1 MFVRSKNN
9 YNVKMN
15 ENIKKILSI
24 FTYDDMYNS
33 KLDTLYYN
41 RLKNKFDRISYFL
54 KRFDDRYIL
63 RDVVYS
69 NIDYK
74 HGIINSVKSSFID
87 SPTVYGKQESNILQY
102 INNNFNDILHSLNND
117 TNIKLN
123 NIIFNNHKKMKL
135 IDNCDFLNVYDYI
148 VENSNLSD
156 LEIFLFESLLVTF
169 TLPLVHIPIYLSAM
183 YDWSKRKLEVK
194 DLRILYDDIEMRE
207 YLSKLI
213 KKINM
218 ILGFLDNIIQESI
231 VQNKRSFVFMININ
245 FFELNLHIYDKN
257 KQCEYFFLFSPYD
270 YYRLLRILSS
280 SVNTER
286 ESLYN
291 DLIDI
296 SNKLNITTISNS
308 INIPDSVE
316 YLLEYFNFYPYER
329 REYQEDYY

>member
-102 INNNFNDILHSLNND
+102 INNNYNDILHSLNND

-135 IDNCDFLNVYDYI
+135 IDNCDFLNVYDYM

-156 LEIFLFESLLVTF
+156 LEIFIFESLLVTF

-280 SVNTER
+280 SVNTDR

-296 SNKLNITTISNS
+296 ANKLNITTISNS

-329 REYQEDYY
+329 REYQEEYY

>member
-1 MFVRSKNN
+1 MFVRSKNK
-9 YNVKMN
+9 VDTKIN
-15 ENIKKILSI
+15 ENVKKILSI

-41 RLKNKFDRISYFL
+41 RIKNKFDRISYFL
-54 KRFDDRYIL
+54 KRYKDNYII

-74 HGIINSVKSSFID
+74 YGIINSIKSSFID
-87 SPTVYGKQESNILQY
+87 SPTISGKQKSNILQY
-102 INNNFNDILHSLNND
+102 LNNNFNDVLNY
-117 TNIKLN
+117 N
-123 NIIFNNHKKMKL
+123 NYKKMK
-135 IDNCDFLNVYDYI
+135 IRDNCDFLNFYDYI

-156 LEIFLFESLLVTF
+156 LEIFLFESLFVTF
-169 TLPLVHIPIYLSAM
+169 TLPLVHVPIYLSAIFN
-183 YDWSKRKLEVK
+183 WERRKLEVK
-194 DLRILYDDIEMRE
+194 EIRVLYDDAEMRE

-213 KKINM
+213 KKINL
-218 ILGFLDNIIQESI
+218 ILGFLDHIIQESI
-231 VQNKRSFVFMININ
+231 KQNKRSFVFMININ
-245 FFELNLHIYDKN
+245 FFELNLHIYDKA
-257 KQCEYFFLFSPYD
+257 KQCEYFFIFSPYD

-280 SVNTER
+280 SVKTDR
-286 ESLYN
+286 ESLYH
-291 DLIDI
+291 DLIDL

>member
-102 INNNFNDILHSLNND
+102 INNNYNDILHSLNND
-117 TNIKLN
+117 TNIKLQ
-123 NIIFNNHKKMKL
+123 NIVFNNHKKMKL
-135 IDNCDFLNVYDYI
+135 IDNCDFLNVYDYM

-280 SVNTER
+280 SVNTDR

-296 SNKLNITTISNS
+296 TNKLNITTISNS

-329 REYQEDYY
+329 REYQEEYY

>member
-194 DLRILYDDIEMRE
+194 DLRILYDDTEMRE

-231 VQNKRSFVFMININ
+231 IQNKRSFVFMININ

-308 INIPDSVE
+308 INIPDSIE

>member
-231 VQNKRSFVFMININ
+231 IQNKRSFVFMININ

-308 INIPDSVE
+308 INIPDSIE

>member
-102 INNNFNDILHSLNND
+102 INNNYNDILHSLNND
-117 TNIKLN
+117 TNIKLQ
-123 NIIFNNHKKMKL
+123 NIVFNNHKKMKL
-135 IDNCDFLNVYDYI
+135 IDNCDFLNVYDYM

-280 SVNTER
+280 SVNTDR

-296 SNKLNITTISNS
+296 ANKLNITTISNS

-329 REYQEDYY
+329 REYQEEYY